1 MRISQ
6 EMMEMEMMDRQ
17 FQSQMF
23 MGMDPL
29 ERRSSPW
36 EMGCQ
41 PRGVRG
47 NRGGMMGR
55 GRGGAVRGRL
65 DMDYLAYSDGHY
77 PHTPSPHG
85 RGPRGGRS
93 RPGTTRG
100 GVKERLGH
108 SPDKAINPLFDD
120 LYEQPQSTPV
130 RQSTFE
136 RARHKVDTGS
146 PGSYQGPQLGGP
158 PQKTWSN

>member
-36 EMGCQ
+36 EMGFQ

-55 GRGGAVRGRL
+55 GRSGAGGL
-65 DMDYLAYSDGHY
+65 Y
-77 PHTPSPHG
+77 PDPILVPRHPS
-85 RGPRGGRS
+85 R
-93 RPGTTRG
+93 
-100 GVKERLGH
+100 
-108 SPDKAINPLFDD
+108 
-120 LYEQPQSTPV
+120 
-130 RQSTFE
+130 
-136 RARHKVDTGS
+136 
-146 PGSYQGPQLGGP
+146 
-158 PQKTWSN
+158 